1 MGWPYLAEAKVSAI
15 SDRKT
20 RYYHDP
26 AHKSRVKVVE
36 RVLSE
41 GDVKQW
47 KEEET
52 AVARRYVFQLECI
65 LFQLEPILF

>member
-1 MGWPYLAEAKVSAI
+1 MGWPYLAEARVSAI

-52 AVARRYVFQLECI
+52 AVARR
-65 LFQLEPILF
+65 